1 MTVTIVFLGPLQ
13 DIAGVA
19 SLEVAAPLDWA
30 GLLDKV
36 DPEVAEQLRDDRV
49 NVACSGRVLSDKQSL
64 QAEDGDE
71 VALLPPVSG
80 G

>member
-1 MTVTIVFLGPLQ
+1 
-13 DIAGVA
+13 
-19 SLEVAAPLDWA
+19 
-30 GLLDKV
+30 LLANV
-36 DPEVAEQLRDDRV
+36 GPEVAEQLRDDRV